1 MTAAYNPFEILNLPL
16 LRGIIQH
23 GNRVIVLQRFNW
35 PGIAEGHAFMGTPY
49 VDEAKAKKHAAHLSE
64 KEGKLL
70 SMSADAEK
78 ITTLIDDPKYYL
90 FLNTFRDPNWDAKIL
105 KHYQIKMIS
114 FLRSRMP
121 VPQKDPIDIHL
132 VLEYGRLKAMVNVN
146 GTERTFD
153 AFEMIK

>member
-1 MTAAYNPFEILNLPL
+1 MRLP
-16 LRGIIQH
+16 
-23 GNRVIVLQRFNW
+23 W
-35 PGIAEGHAFMGTPY
+35 
-49 VDEAKAKKHAAHLSE
+49 

-70 SMSADAEK
+70 SLSADAEK
-78 ITTLIDDPKYYL
+78 ITTLINDPKYYL

-114 FLRSRMP
+114 FLRSRIP

-146 GTERTFD
+146 GTEKTFD